1 MKKTLLALTAAA
13 SCAFIAKAGV
23 LNQTGFETYDVTGQ
37 YGNNLNAVLDD
48 NGGMNGQ
55 VYWLYSANGG
65 LTESVITN
73 YEQGAAYQYG
83 EGNASIMVGAA
94 SDSPGNKFLSV
105 DATDAKL
112 IRTINAADSSQGTA
126 DSKAIGE
133 GLFFDSLVQFTATDQ
148 PPVPEEGD
156 KLVVWLYGNDDE
168 TSNALGLDDPLT
180 TNLVVTAGLVDGMA
194 TSATNY
200 VVTLPA
206 GVTVEP
212 GSWHR
217 LTIKAYANI
226 TKFGAGAE
234 GADEAKIGGFVVY
247 IDGQPATCT
256 ASKGDFT
263 NVGGLTDAATAL
275 GDKLFPSLISAGSA
289 ALTLTGV
296 AFDGT
301 GAIDDITFTDVD
313 PFPEAA
319 AETFTLTVTAAN
331 GTVGVYSDAEASDDI
346 EGDGSYQV
354 PLALETVYVTFMP
367 ATGYTV
373 TAATFAG
380 APISVP
386 ELSTLNDYFFELAV
400 PAGTASGDTLALVLT
415 TSGGGEV
422 PSVAVSVTGGANA
435 TAAWTVDNVAV
446 QTAPATLNRGQM
458 YSVTFTANEG
468 YAFAPGAQTTFSGTA
483 GTEAIVIAAPDAVAI
498 TTHTL
503 TLTVISNATATYA
516 VDGGAA
522 TAYTAAAS
530 IAEGSAIV
538 ITATAA
544 QGYTYKD
551 VDLTG
556 TAWLYD
562 SVSGVI
568 TYTINSLDADATVP
582 VPAPA
587 ESQDVKTY
595 PSYIDGDTAKGKYD
609 AWAEYAKIGDEDFPD
624 ADNTNKDAYL
634 LNCLPSEVATA
645 AAAFKFTSISYDATK
660 QKWVTTTT
668 TSYNNRDYNG
678 EVEVKSY
685 SDVGCT
691 TESET
696 GNFFKATLK

>member
-48 NGGMNGQ
+48 NGGVNGQ

-83 EGNASIMVGAA
+83 EGNASIMVGDA

-112 IRTINAADSSQGTA
+112 IRTINAADSALGTA
-126 DSKAIGE
+126 ESKAIGE

-168 TSNALGLDDPLT
+168 TSDALGLDDPETEGAYENLT

-226 TKFGAGAE
+226 TVDGDD
-234 GADEAKIGGFVVY
+234 ADIAKIGGFVVY
-247 IDGQPATCT
+247 IDGQPVTST

-275 GDKLFPSLISAGSA
+275 GDKLFPSLIKAGA
-289 ALTLTGV
+289 AAKTMTGV

-319 AETFTLTVTAAN
+319 AGEFTVTVATSGTGSFSGVSIDGTNYTEPMAFTVGKSSITVVVYSDDTVTCAQAAGEIVYDGDGGTWTFQVDTSSLAKDAELALSIVITKGGEPAATYSVTVGTVAEGAAITFTSDHENVADGSTVTF
-331 GTVGVYSDAEASDDI
+331 TVAVNDDTKEIDSVTTSGEVTLTPTEGVYSILVSGANVSINVTLKDKPATYTVTITGTANATYTAAIGGTAVTS
-346 EGDGSYQV
+346 GDEVADSSV
-354 PLALETVYVTFMP
+354 ITVVATP
-367 ATGYTV
+367 ATGYEYASAPEGWALSNGSITKDFTV
-373 TAATFAG
+373 NG
-380 APISVP
+380 
-386 ELSTLNDYFFELAV
+386 EDLAI
-400 PAGTASGDTLALVLT
+400 
-415 TSGGGEV
+415 
-422 PSVAVSVTGGANA
+422 
-435 TAAWTVDNVAV
+435 
-446 QTAPATLNRGQM
+446 
-458 YSVTFTANEG
+458 
-468 YAFAPGAQTTFSGTA
+468 
-483 GTEAIVIAAPDAVAI
+483 AI
-498 TTHTL
+498 
-503 TLTVISNATATYA
+503 
-516 VDGGAA
+516 
-522 TAYTAAAS
+522 
-530 IAEGSAIV
+530 
-538 ITATAA
+538 
-544 QGYTYKD
+544 
-551 VDLTG
+551 
-556 TAWLYD
+556 
-562 SVSGVI
+562 
-568 TYTINSLDADATVP
+568 
-582 VPAPA
+582 PAPT
-587 ESQDVKTY
+587 EKQEGKTY
-595 PSYIDGDTAKGKYD
+595 PSYIEGDTAKGKYD

-624 ADNTNKDAYL
+624 SSNANKDAYL
-634 LNCLPSEVATA
+634 LNCMPSEVATA
-645 AAAFKFTSISYDATK
+645 AAAFKFTSISYDATE

-668 TSYNNRDYNG
+668 TSYNNRNYNG

-691 TESET
+691 KESET